1 MLPKMPLSTAKSSK
15 SHQFLCVFNKIR
27 RTKKKKILWHWPPR
41 PSRVHGPP
49 NLACEPT
56 KEGSLSLS
64 PKLGPSIEAMPMV
77 LCIGQCTIQP
87 GWAQRRVKCIV
98 RRANNR
104 GCRPPHL
111 TSRHSSSVDPFQH
124 SAKSPLPCVS
134 LIGLR
139 HILYFCVPE
148 MVLMQY
154 THKI

>member
-1 MLPKMPLSTAKSSK
+1 M
-15 SHQFLCVFNKIR
+15 
-27 RTKKKKILWHWPPR
+27 
-41 PSRVHGPP
+41 
-49 NLACEPT
+49 
-56 KEGSLSLS
+56 SLS

-154 THKI
+154 THKIQNKPNISLIAIEIKMIAGFVAGSTSSLGSLSCGSVLVFSGRRTSTLIGRSRPPFNW